1 MAGQFPTSTTPLV
14 GDLILVGPSA
24 NNAPTLASVEPGL
37 YFVLNP
43 AAPYQVAPAVSA
55 NPTRPV
61 GTVPQAYV
69 LAVYRSA

>member
-1 MAGQFPTSTTPLV
+1 MASFPTATTPNL
-14 GDLILVGPSA
+14 GDLIVVGPST
-24 NNAPTLASVEPGL
+24 NTAPTGASVEPGL
-37 YFVLNP
+37 YVVLNTT
-43 AAPYQVAPAVSA
+43 APYQVAPAVSA